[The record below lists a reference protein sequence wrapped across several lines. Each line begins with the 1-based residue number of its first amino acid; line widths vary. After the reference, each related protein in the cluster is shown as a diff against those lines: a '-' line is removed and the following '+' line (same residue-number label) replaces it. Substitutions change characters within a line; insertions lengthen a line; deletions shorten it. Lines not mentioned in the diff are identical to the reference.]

1 MYSCESWTI
10 KKAEWWRIAAFR
22 LWCWRRLLGVVWIA
36 WRPNQSI
43 LKEINP
49 GYSLEGLMMKLNL
62 QYSGHLM
69 WRADSLA
76 KTLILGKIEG
86 RRRREQQRMK
96 CLDGI
101 TDSMDMNLGKL
112 WEMVRDRVAW
122 CAAVHRIK
130 KSWTWLGDWT
140 TITMWWLPK
149 FYSQCRPV
157 PYHRFIQQITYS
169 PCSFACLTT
178 LIISWLEFLISS
190 VSPPTLLPSKPA
202 SHTVSPIS
210 GKGNSTFLFLF

>member
-1 MYSCESWTI
+1 
-10 KKAEWWRIAAFR
+10 
-22 LWCWRRLLGVVWIA
+22 
-36 WRPNQSI
+36 
-43 LKEINP
+43 
-49 GYSLEGLMMKLNL
+49 
-62 QYSGHLM
+62 
-69 WRADSLA
+69 
-76 KTLILGKIEG
+76 
-86 RRRREQQRMK
+86 
-96 CLDGI
+96 
-101 TDSMDMNLGKL
+101 MDMNLGKL

-130 KSWTWLGDWT
+130 KSWTWLGDWK

-210 GKGNSTFLFLF
+210 GKVNSTLIFLFKKNIYLAMLGLVCSKGTLCFGLLDLVPWPGVKPRPPSLGAQGLSPWTTREVPILYFFEPKSWHHPWFLSYPTSIPLTFWWLYLNHIPRIQ